1 MASKIGTILLLSAF
15 ATMLGLTNASSAPTY
30 TFKGEALVTYGTD
43 LDENPISPI
52 TSASDCYVTGVVQQ
66 SFGFVPKNTSW
77 VALSSTRG
85 GEVNILS
92 SNGAVIGVG
101 STKVKMVD
109 EITCAVTF
117 SVKVPKSNFYKI
129 RFIDG
134 LGTQPD
140 FTYRKSIPFSVV
152 SKKQTYKF
160 KTSY

>member
-1 MASKIGTILLLSAF
+1 MASKIGTILILSAF
-15 ATMLGLTNASSAPTY
+15 ATILGLTNASSASTY
-30 TFKGEALVTYGTD
+30 TFKGEALVTYGEGVD
-43 LDENPISPI
+43 GNPISPI
-52 TSASDCYVTGVVQQ
+52 TSASDCYIAGLTQQ
-66 SFGFVPKNTSW
+66 AYGFVPKNTSW

-92 SNGAVIGVG
+92 SNGEVIGVG
-101 STKVKMVD
+101 STKVKMID

-134 LGTQPD
+134 TGTQPD

-152 SKKQTYKF
+152 SKKKTYKF
-160 KTSY
+160 DTSY